1 MDYLFNATK
10 KCLKRMIEY
19 VLSYQNL
26 TQTAAM
32 QNDDN
37 MEDILLDLDNY
48 RKTELIDYYVEDLER
63 LAAEAQVTVDYY
75 IAEFV

>member
-10 KCLKRMIEY
+10 KCLKRMIKY
-19 VLSYQNL
+19 ALSYHNL

-32 QNDDN
+32 QNDD
-37 MEDILLDLDNY
+37 MEDILLDFDHY